1 MELHTIDVHHGGLP
15 GAITSY
21 LLLGDEPAL
30 VDPGPTA
37 SLGGLKKGLAAHG
50 LRVRDLRR
58 IFLTHVHLD
67 HAGATGH
74 LVGEN
79 AKLEVVVHEDGAP
92 HMAEPDKLV
101 SSTRRTFGEAHD
113 RLWGHVRP
121 VPAGSLKPWSPGGRA
136 VGGLRPLATPGHI
149 SHHLAFLDESEGT
162 LFSGDALGIVLAP
175 GAPGHP
181 PTPPPSLDVRA
192 WEDTLEMLAQLGAER
207 AAVTHAGIHEDDPGR
222 RALRLLER
230 LREVTRRARVALY
243 EGTIEEDGEQFALE
257 VRDQVA
263 TYRERA
269 EVDQYF
275 DSFSARTDWDG
286 LIFYLERNPGA

>member
-1 MELHTIDVHHGGLP
+1 MEIHTIDVVHGGLR

-37 SLGGLKKGLAAHG
+37 SLGGLKKGMAAHG
-50 LRVRDLRR
+50 VRVRDLKRV
-58 IFLTHVHLD
+58 FLTHVHLD

-74 LVGEN
+74 LVGDN
-79 AKLEVVVHEDGAP
+79 ADLEVIVHEGGAP
-92 HMAEPDKLV
+92 HMVDPDKLV
-101 SSTRRTFGEAHD
+101 ASTRRTFGDAHD
-113 RLWGHVRP
+113 RLWGNVRP
-121 VPAGSLKPWSPGGRA
+121 VPAGNLRTWKTGGRS
-136 VGGLRPLATPGHI
+136 VGGLRPLHTPGHI
-149 SHHLAFLDESEGT
+149 AHHLAFLDESTGT
-162 LFSGDALGIVLAP
+162 LFSGDALGIVLAE

-192 WEDTLEMLAQLGAER
+192 WEDTLEALADIGAER
-207 AAVTHAGIHEDDPGR
+207 AAVAHAGIHEDNPGK

-230 LREVTRRARVALY
+230 LREVTRRARASLY
-243 EGTIEEDGEQFALE
+243 EGTVAAEREQYALE

-269 EVDQYF
+269 EVDEYF

-286 LIFYLERNPGA
+286 LIFYLERNPRA